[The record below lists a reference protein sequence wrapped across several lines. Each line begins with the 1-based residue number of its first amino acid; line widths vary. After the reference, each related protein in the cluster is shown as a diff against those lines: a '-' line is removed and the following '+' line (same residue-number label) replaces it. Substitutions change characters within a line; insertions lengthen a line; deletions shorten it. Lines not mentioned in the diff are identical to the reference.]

1 MIYYIG
7 IHGPKR
13 VGKDEF
19 ARNLAS
25 HISTSEKDLGDRY
38 NIDRLAEPLY
48 VWGQAITG
56 LSRDFLMGGDK
67 DTPLTDKMTHNA
79 SLVGRTPRSILL
91 DLGIFVRG
99 QYGQSFLN
107 DCLSMRAEEEA
118 SHLSDDLWVF
128 VPDVR
133 TESEAKRMD
142 ITFDLTRDGCSY
154 ENTITEH
161 EIRGSQGVHTFD
173 VHLKTCSDTSKA
185 CDFKAIYKAIL
196 KLKDIKQ

>member
-1 MIYYIG
+1 MIFYIG

-56 LSRDFLMGGDK
+56 LPKSYLMGDEK
-67 DTPLTDKMTHNA
+67 DTPLTDLNTHNA
-79 SLVGRTPRSILL
+79 SLLGRTPRSILL

-118 SHLSDDLWVF
+118 GHLSADLWLF

-133 TESEAKRMD
+133 TEFEARRMD
-142 ITFDLTRDGCSY
+142 ITFDLSRDGCAY
-154 ENTITEH
+154 EGSITEH
-161 EIRGSQGVHTFD
+161 EFSGVR
-173 VHLKTCSDTSKA
+173 VVPIHLKTCSDTSQA
-185 CDFKAIYKAIL
+185 CDFKAIYKALL